1 MCAMFRVLSS
11 FVKYFHCHVSVFQ
24 LVIVSRVL
32 RERVSLRT
40 TTYHEHEQRHK
51 RRRKIVEIGGEVIGL
66 GKGRPLEMVSVVHIV
81 WVAVNLP
88 PEELHPDGAEHE
100 VPGGTQQE
108 PQQEGEMG
116 VSMFINVHRECFSAE
131 MLRG

>member
-100 VPGGTQQE
+100 VPGDTQQDHNKNHNKGGRWGC
-108 PQQEGEMG
+108 QC
-116 VSMFINVHRECFSAE
+116 SS
-131 MLRG
+131 